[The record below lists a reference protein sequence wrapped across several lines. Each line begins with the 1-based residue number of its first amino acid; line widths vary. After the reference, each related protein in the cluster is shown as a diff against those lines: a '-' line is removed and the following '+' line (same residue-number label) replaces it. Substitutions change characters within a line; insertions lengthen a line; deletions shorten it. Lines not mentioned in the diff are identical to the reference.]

1 MNPQAGAGIA
11 ALCLILVAACSSSQ
25 APQAKA
31 QPSAPVLKF
40 VGGCAG
46 TVLSDAEPPKW
57 SQGGWKVA
65 KGTAWPV
72 PWALGSGG
80 EAVAFVFATELV
92 AGGSPRIDGT
102 SNKVL
107 WVAKDD
113 PPNFVVEG
121 LPPDKSGPVIRVAG
135 GPSTVD
141 VPSPGCWTFHLTWG
155 PADHPGGTV
164 INLEALPV
172 GSLPTQRA
180 T

>member
-1 MNPQAGAGIA
+1 MNLRVVAGIA
-11 ALCLILVAACSSSQ
+11 ALCLLLAAACSSSQ
-25 APQAKA
+25 TPQAKA
-31 QPSAPVLKF
+31 QRSASVRTF
-40 VGGCAG
+40 AGGCAG
-46 TVLSDAEPPKW
+46 TVLTDAEPPKW

-80 EAVAFVFATELV
+80 DAVAFVFATELV

-107 WVAKDD
+107 WVARDY

-121 LPPDKSGPVIRVAG
+121 LPSDKSGRVVSVAG

-141 VPSPGCWTFHLTWG
+141 VPTPGCWMFRLLWG
-155 PADHPGGTV
+155 TPDRPGSSI
-164 INLEALPV
+164 INLEALPA
-172 GSLPTQRA
+172 GSLPAQHA

>member
-1 MNPQAGAGIA
+1 MNHKAAAGFAVLWLLLSAG
-11 ALCLILVAACSSSQ
+11 CSSSQ
-25 APQAKA
+25 APQAQAK
-31 QPSAPVLKF
+31 PSAPVHTF

-46 TVLSDAEPPKW
+46 TVLTDAEPPKW
-57 SQGGWKVA
+57 SQGGWSVA

-80 EAVAFVFATELV
+80 DAVAFVFSTELV

-107 WVAKDD
+107 WVAKDN

-121 LPPDKSGPVIRVAG
+121 ILPGKSAPVISVAG

-141 VPSPGCWTFHLTWG
+141 VSTPGCWMFRLLWG
-155 PADHPGGTV
+155 TPDRPGSSI
-164 INLEALPV
+164 INLEALPA
-172 GSLPTQRA
+172 GSLPAQRA

>member
-1 MNPQAGAGIA
+1 MNRQAGAGIA
-11 ALCLILVAACSSSQ
+11 ALCLLLTAACSSSQ
-25 APQAKA
+25 SPQAKA
-31 QPSAPVLKF
+31 QPRALVHKF
-40 VGGCAG
+40 AGGCAG
-46 TVLSDAEPPKW
+46 TVLTDAEPPQW

-80 EAVAFVFATELV
+80 DAVAFVFATELV

-107 WVAKDD
+107 WVAKDY

-121 LPPDKSGPVIRVAG
+121 LPPDKSGPGISMAG
-135 GPSTVD
+135 GPSTMD
-141 VPSPGCWTFHLTWG
+141 VPTPGCWMFRLLWG
-155 PADHPGGTV
+155 TPDRPGSSI
-164 INLEALPV
+164 INLEALPA
-172 GSLPTQRA
+172 GSLPSQGA